1 MFFSDLASMSGTF
14 LRNLSGSPSVGFLH
28 TGKAIAVISLVVA
41 GLISGG
47 VTKAVQARPNVESGV
62 ESGSVLATVS
72 LASLPRQAQETQRL
86 ILVGGPFPYS
96 KDGSVFGNR
105 ERVLP
110 RQPRG
115 HYREYTV
122 TTPGAR
128 NRGAQRIVCG
138 GEQTKAPEACFY
150 TADHYST
157 FRRIER

>member
-1 MFFSDLASMSGTF
+1 MSGTF
-14 LRNLSGSPSVGFLH
+14 LRNLGGSPNVGFLR
-28 TGKAIAVISLVVA
+28 TGRAIAVVSLVVA
-41 GLISGG
+41 GLAGGG
-47 VTKAVQARPNVESGV
+47 VSKAVHARPNVGSGV
-62 ESGSVLATVS
+62 ESGDALSTVS

-86 ILVGGPFPYS
+86 IRVGGPFPYS

-128 NRGAQRIVCG
+128 DRGAQRIVCG
-138 GEQTKAPEACFY
+138 GEQTKTPEACFY